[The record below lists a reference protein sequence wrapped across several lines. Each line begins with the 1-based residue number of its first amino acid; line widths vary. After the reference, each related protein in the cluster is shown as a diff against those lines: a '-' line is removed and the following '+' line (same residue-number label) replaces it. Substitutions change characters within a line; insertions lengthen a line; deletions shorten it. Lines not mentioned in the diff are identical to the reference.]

1 MASLSIND
9 VISYL
14 RAHKHLLMERFGVTR
29 IGIFG
34 SFVHQTQTDAS
45 DIDLVIEMEKDKKNL
60 HTFLGVKRF
69 LENGLSRRIDM
80 GIESSLKPFVREKIK
95 DQIIYV

>member
-1 MASLSIND
+1 
-9 VISYL
+9 
-14 RAHKHLLMERFGVTR
+14 MERFGVTR